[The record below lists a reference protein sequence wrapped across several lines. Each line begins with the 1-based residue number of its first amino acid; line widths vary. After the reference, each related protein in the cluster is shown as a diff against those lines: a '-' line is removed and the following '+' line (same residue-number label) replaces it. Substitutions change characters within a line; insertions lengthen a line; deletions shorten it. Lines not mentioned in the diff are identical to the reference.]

1 MSHTLAIDTA
11 TVVCVGLADDD
22 RVLGSLRHDDP
33 RAHAERTT
41 PLIQELLARCA
52 LTPRD
57 LSRVVVGVGPGPYTG
72 LRVGIATA
80 HSLAAALGI
89 EVVGVCSLDAVALA
103 APADLTEFTVV
114 TDARRRELYSADYRR
129 IGGGHLER
137 ISGPRV
143 GPLADLEGRLLL
155 GPGVPAAILLG
166 ADPAQLGGAVP
177 LDAGLLAGAVEDLAA
192 VGLEPLYLRNPDAQ
206 VSTRRKSTL
215 RPGVVLTPRPV
226 PGSSS

>member
-1 MSHTLAIDTA
+1 MTVTLAIDTA
-11 TVVCVGLADDD
+11 TVVCIGLADGD

-41 PLIQELLARCA
+41 PLIQELLGRCA

-89 EVVGVCSLDAVALA
+89 EVVGVCSLDAVALG

-129 IGGGHLER
+129 VGGRVER
-137 ISGPRV
+137 IAGPRV
-143 GPLADLEGRLLL
+143 GPLADLDGRLLL
-155 GPGVPAAILLG
+155 GPGVPAATVLG

-177 LDAGLLAGAVEDLAA
+177 LDAGLLASAVDDLTA

-226 PGSSS
+226 RGSQS